1 MSTSAPMSFDMRSYP
16 FPPPPG
22 FPAPRTGIIE
32 KLLARVFDR
41 RRIGHD
47 VAPYRPQDGGV
58 MRTSDGAVYI
68 PEATPPVL
76 PIMGFTPRHTWR
88 QHAMANR
95 SQIQALDRYV
105 NALST
110 ELRSASTHL
119 PAADRQRVL
128 TLIGDTTTGDGTW

>member
-1 MSTSAPMSFDMRSYP
+1 MSFDIRSYP

-22 FPAPRTGIIE
+22 YPVPRTGILE

-41 RRIGHD
+41 RRIRHD

-68 PEATPPVL
+68 PEATPPVR
-76 PIMGFTPRHTWR
+76 PIMGFIPRESWR
-88 QHAMANR
+88 KHAMSNR

-119 PAADRQRVL
+119 PAADRRRVL
-128 TLIGDTTTGDGTW
+128 TLIAAETSSSNLARR